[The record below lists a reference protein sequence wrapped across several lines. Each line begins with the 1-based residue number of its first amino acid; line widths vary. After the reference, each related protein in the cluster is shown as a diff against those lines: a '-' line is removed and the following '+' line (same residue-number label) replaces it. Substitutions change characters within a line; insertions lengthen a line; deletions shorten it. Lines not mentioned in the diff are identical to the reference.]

1 MAFNLDK
8 LAAIAVN
15 RSESAV
21 AKAKAR
27 EENREWLS
35 ISQDIAL
42 CIRYY
47 LRNSGITQKSLAEK
61 LGVSPAYIGKL
72 LKGNENLT
80 IETICKLQKVLG
92 ENIIT
97 VARPYVNTQMY
108 VLPKCLVDA
117 SETVFNRTY
126 SERIDFKGEFF
137 AATDIVA

>member
-15 RSESAV
+15 RSESAI

-108 VLPKCLVDA
+108 VLPKCSVAALD
-117 SETVFNRTY
+117 TVFDGQY
-126 SERIDFKGEFF
+126 SKKIDYKGEFF
-137 AATDIVA
+137 SATDSVA